1 MSVLYFG
8 IILLLGYILSVFV
21 EKLGFP
27 KIVGYLTAGLLLN
40 PEVVNFIPS
49 EFIALTKPVT
59 SFCLAFITFEIGSS
73 FSLKDLRATGKKY
86 FNLAFFES
94 FSAFVLLFIIFFIIS
109 TYFLPF
115 TIGGVSVSVAFSLLL
130 ASLGAPTDPS
140 ATLAVI
146 HEYKAKG
153 PVTRAVLGAAA
164 FDDIIT
170 LILFSFSMSVSHAL
184 LGGQETS
191 FFHVSYII
199 LYKILGAVI
208 TGIVFG
214 FIFNKLTS
222 IFKVNEKRSLMILFF
237 GFLSVT
243 FGLAIWLKFDE
254 LFSTLTLGF
263 VIRNFNKS
271 EKKILSITEHALE
284 DLFFLIFF
292 VFSALHF
299 SFKSVSFQLFILISI
314 FILVR
319 MTGKYL
325 GMRSGSHI
333 LKMSKNVKKY
343 AFGGLIPQGG
353 IVLGLSLMIVNEP
366 EFKDFSNLL
375 AGIIMGATI
384 IHEFIGPF
392 ISKSILKKV
401 NELNK
406 K

>member
-49 EFIALTKPVT
+49 EFISLTKPVT

-94 FSAFVLLFIIFFIIS
+94 FSAFVFLFIIFFIIS

-115 TIGGVSVSVAFSLLL
+115 TVGGVSVSVAFSLLL

-184 LGGQETS
+184 LGDHETS
-191 FFHVSYII
+191 FLHVSYII

-214 FIFNKLTS
+214 FIFNKLTYL
-222 IFKVNEKRSLMILFF
+222 FKVNEKRSLMILFF

-263 VIRNFNKS
+263 VIRNFNRS

-319 MTGKYL
+319 MIGKYL

-333 LKMSKNVKKY
+333 LKMSDNVKKY

-384 IHEFIGPF
+384 IHEFVGPF